1 MPRIGMGIV
10 GVGFAGS
17 LHVEAAR
24 RLGFVEVVGV
34 ASSSRESA
42 QRKADAQG
50 IPTAYGSFE
59 ELIADPAVQ
68 VIHNTTPNYLHT
80 RVNMAT
86 IARGKHLVCDKPLAM
101 TADDARKV
109 WQAAQSAGIV
119 HAVIFNYRGNPCV
132 QQARL
137 MLQRKEFGPIHFVH
151 GEYLQDWLQE
161 PTDYSWRLDPEKG
174 GASSA
179 LGDIGS
185 HWCDLAQHVTGM
197 RIEAVLADLTTVVKT
212 RHRPQRAVEA
222 FAQAAGDVPKE
233 TVEIHSEDLAS
244 VLVRFENGVKGSF
257 SVGQVCAGH
266 KNGLWLEVSGSKG
279 SLRWHQEQQNE
290 LWLGYRHRA
299 NQVLAKDPALLDA
312 SVRPYAHL
320 PGGHQ
325 EGWNDALTNV
335 FRDIY
340 EHILDRTKPTTPLV
354 ATFED
359 GYRANCVVDAMLA
372 SHAAGNVWTRVAD

>member
-1 MPRIGMGIV
+1 MPRVGMGIV

-17 LHVEAAR
+17 LHVDAVR
-24 RLGFVEVVGV
+24 RLGFVDVVGM

-42 QRKADAQG
+42 QRKADEYG
-50 IPTAYGSFE
+50 IPKAYGDYE
-59 ELIADPAVQ
+59 ELIADPDIQ
-68 VIHNTTPNYLHT
+68 VVHNTTPNYMHT
-80 RVNMAT
+80 RVNQAV
-86 IARGKHLVCDKPLAM
+86 IARGKHIVCDKPLAM
-101 TADDARKV
+101 TAKDAGEIC
-109 WQAAQSAGIV
+109 QAAQAQGIV

-132 QQARL
+132 QQARV
-137 MLQRKEFGPIHFVH
+137 MIERDEFGPVHFIH

-161 PTDYSWRLDPEKG
+161 PTDYSWRLEPDKG

-185 HWCDLAQHVTGM
+185 HWCDLAQHITGL

-212 RHRPQRAVEA
+212 RYRPKGSVEA
-222 FAQAAGDVPKE
+222 FARASGNVPTE
-233 TVEIHSEDLAS
+233 PVEIKSEDMAS
-244 VLVRFENGVKGSF
+244 VLVRFEDGVKGSF

-266 KNGLWLEVSGSKG
+266 KNGLWVEVSGSQG
-279 SLRWHQEQQNE
+279 SLRWHQECQNE

-299 NQVLAKDPALLDA
+299 NQVLAKDPALLDG
-312 SVRPYAHL
+312 SVKPYAHL

-340 EHILDRTKPTTPLV
+340 ACIVDQKKPATPLV

-372 SHAAGNVWTRVAD
+372 SHAAGNVWTKVKY